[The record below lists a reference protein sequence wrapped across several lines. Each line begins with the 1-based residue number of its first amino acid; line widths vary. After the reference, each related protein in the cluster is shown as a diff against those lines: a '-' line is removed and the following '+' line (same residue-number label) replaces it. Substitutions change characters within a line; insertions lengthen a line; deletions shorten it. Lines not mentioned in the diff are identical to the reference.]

1 MCASLLAAACA
12 TEPCILLPSHGIE
25 AEVRTLG
32 GVPAADGATAE
43 AHRGDDSE
51 VLQRRDDLVFTGV
64 HEPGTYRLTV
74 TKPGYHLAEIE
85 GIRVNGDACG
95 VETTNVPVTLLPE

>member
-1 MCASLLAAACA
+1 MSASLLAAACS
-12 TEPCILLPSHGIE
+12 TEPCILLPSHGME

-32 GVPAADGATAE
+32 GLPAAEGATAK
-43 AHRGDDSE
+43 AHRGADTE
-51 VLQRRDDLVFTGV
+51 ALQRMDDLVFTGV

-74 TKPGYHLAEIE
+74 TKPGYQFAEIE

-95 VETTNVPVTLLPE
+95 VETTNVPVTLLPQ